1 MSLAA
6 AAVVLGTD
14 GRRELRVTSLE
25 FWGNIC
31 LVRSARQRL
40 RQRPESQ
47 GRNPRP
53 PRHGEFD
60 LISVLRCTKSWA
72 LGCEEILPSPAC
84 LPLSKTGSPFSPSL

>member
-1 MSLAA
+1 MSLAVA
-6 AAVVLGTD
+6 DAVAVVLGTD
-14 GRRELRVTSLE
+14 GQAQRELRVTSLE

-53 PRHGEFD
+53 PRHGEFEV
-60 LISVLRCTKSWA
+60 ISGSGQS
-72 LGCEEILPSPAC
+72 LGYS
-84 LPLSKTGSPFSPSL
+84 SQR